1 MKIGGCQVVNWQVDP
16 PPHPPKKTTKG
27 TIMEATII
35 ENDLASVTSAITIDQ
50 DAITDALARM
60 TNVINESAK
69 MCEECTADEET
80 LASMEPADVKRLQ
93 QALNAKIT
101 EGKTALTDFNRVFDA
116 PKKTVKAA
124 YDKAVEPLTAL
135 QAAYKDQQ
143 VANEQREK
151 DEKRAQLEAHFYEYA
166 GVLDHVAN
174 YDQVHDD
181 KWLNKGY
188 ALSKAFGEI
197 ETIVDCIARS
207 WQTLKTLD
215 LPMFDVAERTFFT
228 TFDLDAAIS
237 AAYQAQEDHERIEAL
252 NAEQAEMMQQREEA
266 KHEPEPEQN
275 KPSSNDEPRS
285 ATVVIEAAT
294 LEQLKQL
301 AEAMRNIGLHGT
313 IKRG

>member
-1 MKIGGCQVVNWQVDP
+1 
-16 PPHPPKKTTKG
+16 
-27 TIMEATII
+27 MEATII
-35 ENDLASVTSAITIDQ
+35 EKDLASVTSAISIDQ
-50 DAITDALARM
+50 DAIADALKRM
-60 TNVINESAK
+60 TAVIYESEK
-69 MCEECTADEET
+69 LCDECEADAET

-93 QALNAKIT
+93 QALNAKIS

-124 YDKAVEPLTAL
+124 YDKAVEPLTSL
-135 QAAYKDQQ
+135 QAAYKAQQ

-181 KWLNKGY
+181 KWLNKGCT
-188 ALSKAFGEI
+188 LSKAFGEI
-197 ETIVDCIARS
+197 ETIVDGIAKS
-207 WQTLKTLD
+207 WGTLKTLD

-237 AAYQAQEDHERIEAL
+237 AANQAQEEHERIEAL
-252 NAEQAEMMQQREEA
+252 KAEQAEIMQQLEDAE
-266 KHEPEPEQN
+266 HEQEQEPEQE
-275 KPSSNDEPRS
+275 KPISSDEPRS

-294 LEQLKQL
+294 LEQLNQL
-301 AEAMRNIGLHGT
+301 AEAMRKIGLHGT

>member
-1 MKIGGCQVVNWQVDP
+1 
-16 PPHPPKKTTKG
+16 
-27 TIMEATII
+27 MEATII
-35 ENDLASVTSAITIDQ
+35 EKDLASVTSAISIDQ
-50 DAITDALARM
+50 DAIANALKRM
-60 TNVINESAK
+60 TAVIDESEK
-69 MCEECTADEET
+69 LCEECEADSET
-80 LASMEPADVKRLQ
+80 LASMEQADVKRLQ

-135 QAAYKDQQ
+135 QAAYKAQQ

-181 KWLNKGY
+181 KWLNKGC

-197 ETIVDCIARS
+197 ETIVDCIAKS

-228 TFDLDAAIS
+228 TFDLDATIS
-237 AAYQAQEDHERIEAL
+237 AAYQAQADHERIEAL
-252 NAEQAEMMQQREEA
+252 KAEQAEIMQQREEA
-266 KHEPEPEQN
+266 KHEPEPEQEQ
-275 KPSSNDEPRS
+275 PSSSDEPRS
-285 ATVVIEAAT
+285 ATVVIESAT

>member
-1 MKIGGCQVVNWQVDP
+1 
-16 PPHPPKKTTKG
+16 
-27 TIMEATII
+27 MEAKTI

-60 TNVINESAK
+60 TNVINESAN
-69 MCEECTADEET
+69 MCEECTADAET

-124 YDKAVEPLTAL
+124 YDNAIKPLAEL
-135 QAAYKDQQ
+135 QTAYKTQQ
-143 VANEQREK
+143 TTNEQREK
-151 DEKRAQLEAHFYEYA
+151 NDKREQLEAHFYEYA
-166 GVLDHVAN
+166 GILDHVAS
-174 YDQVHDD
+174 YEAIHDD
-181 KWLNKGY
+181 KWLNKGC
-188 ALSKAFGEI
+188 ALYKAFGEI
-197 ETIVDCIARS
+197 ETIVDGIARNWS
-207 WQTLKTLD
+207 TLKTLQ
-215 LPMFDVAERTFFT
+215 LPCYDVAERTFFT

-237 AAYQAQEDHERIEAL
+237 AANQAQADHERIEAL
-252 NAEQAEMMQQREEA
+252 KAEQSEIMQQREEA
-266 KHEPEPEQN
+266 EPEPEPEQE
-275 KPSSNDEPRS
+275 KPSSNDEPRA
-285 ATVVIEAAT
+285 ATVSIEAAT

>member
-1 MKIGGCQVVNWQVDP
+1 
-16 PPHPPKKTTKG
+16 
-27 TIMEATII
+27 MEAKII
-35 ENDLASVTSAITIDQ
+35 ENELASVTSAITIDQ

-60 TNVINESAK
+60 TNVINESEK
-69 MCEECTADEET
+69 LCEECQADAET

-93 QALNAKIT
+93 QALNAKIS

-124 YDKAVEPLTAL
+124 YDKAVEPLTSL
-135 QAAYKDQQ
+135 QAAYKAQQ

-181 KWLNKGY
+181 KWLNKGCT
-188 ALSKAFGEI
+188 LSKAFGEI
-197 ETIVDCIARS
+197 ETIVDGIAKN
-207 WQTLKTLD
+207 WGTLKTLD
-215 LPMFDVAERTFFT
+215 IPMFDVAERTFFA
-228 TFDLDAAIS
+228 TFHLDAAIS
-237 AAYQAQEDHERIEAL
+237 AANQAQAEHERIEAL
-252 NAEQAEMMQQREEA
+252 KSEQAEIMQQLEDAEHD
-266 KHEPEPEQN
+266 HEQEQEPEQEQEQE
-275 KPSSNDEPRS
+275 KPSSRDEPRS

-294 LEQLKQL
+294 LGQLKQL

-313 IKRG
+313 IKRC

>member
-1 MKIGGCQVVNWQVDP
+1 
-16 PPHPPKKTTKG
+16 
-27 TIMEATII
+27 MEATII
-35 ENDLASVTSAITIDQ
+35 ENELASVTSAISIDQ
-50 DAITDALARM
+50 DAIADALKRM
-60 TNVINESAK
+60 TAVIDESENL
-69 MCEECTADEET
+69 CEECEVDGET

-135 QAAYKDQQ
+135 QAAYKAQQ

-181 KWLNKGY
+181 KWLNKGC

-197 ETIVDCIARS
+197 ETIVDGIAKS

-237 AAYQAQEDHERIEAL
+237 AANQAQADHERIEAL
-252 NAEQAEMMQQREEA
+252 KAEQAEIMQQREEE
-266 KHEPEPEQN
+266 KHEQEPEQE

-285 ATVVIEAAT
+285 ATVVIESAT

>member
-1 MKIGGCQVVNWQVDP
+1 
-16 PPHPPKKTTKG
+16 
-27 TIMEATII
+27 MEAKII

-69 MCEECTADEET
+69 MCEECTADAET

-93 QALNAKIT
+93 QALNSKIT

-124 YDKAVEPLTAL
+124 YDNAIKPLAEL
-135 QAAYKDQQ
+135 QTAYKAQQ
-143 VANEQREK
+143 TANEQREK
-151 DEKRAQLEAHFYEYA
+151 NDKREQLEAHFYEYA

-181 KWLNKGY
+181 KWLNKGC

-197 ETIVDCIARS
+197 EAIVDGIAKS
-207 WQTLKTLD
+207 WGTLKTLD
-215 LPMFDVAERTFFT
+215 LPMFDVAERTFFS

-237 AAYQAQEDHERIEAL
+237 AANKAQEDHERIEAL
-252 NAEQAEMMQQREEA
+252 KAEQAEIMKQREYE
-266 KHEPEPEQN
+266 EQEQEQEQEQ
-275 KPSSNDEPRS
+275 PSINDEPRS

>member
-1 MKIGGCQVVNWQVDP
+1 
-16 PPHPPKKTTKG
+16 
-27 TIMEATII
+27 MEAKII

-69 MCEECTADEET
+69 MCEEYTADAET

-93 QALNAKIT
+93 QALNSNIT

-124 YDKAVEPLTAL
+124 YDKAVEPLTSL
-135 QAAYKDQQ
+135 QAAYKAQQ

-181 KWLNKGY
+181 KWLNKGC

-197 ETIVDCIARS
+197 ENIVDGIAKS

-228 TFDLDAAIS
+228 TFDLDAAIRS
-237 AAYQAQEDHERIEAL
+237 ANQAQADHERIEAL
-252 NAEQAEMMQQREEA
+252 KSEQAEIMQQREDE
-266 KHEPEPEQN
+266 EPEQEPE
-275 KPSSNDEPRS
+275 KEQEQPSSSDEPRA

-294 LEQLKQL
+294 MYQLKQL